1 VSENRF
7 PDEASRLTPF
17 WLRESVPAEVNRIVY
32 ERDQLERLH
41 AATPPPSKAPNPLA
55 RSWHD
60 L

>member
-1 VSENRF
+1 MNRF

-17 WLRESVPAEVNRIVY
+17 WLEKHTPPIVLNRITY
-32 ERDQLERLH
+32 EREQLRKLH
-41 AATPPPSKAPNPLA
+41 AATAPPKSAPNPLA